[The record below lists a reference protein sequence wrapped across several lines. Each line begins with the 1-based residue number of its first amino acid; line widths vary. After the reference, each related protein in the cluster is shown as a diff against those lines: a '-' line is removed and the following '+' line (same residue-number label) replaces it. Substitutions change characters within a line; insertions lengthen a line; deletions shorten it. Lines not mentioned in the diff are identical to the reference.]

1 MGMAPAARVAFGGDK
16 HMLAQGREMMTTDRT
31 AIRRRLAVRRTAHRP
46 PWGGGKARHG
56 SIVASVAATLAATVA
71 VGVGVALAKAER
83 DRRSTRARTARARQ
97 FALLPGER
105 PGEGLRRMALGQ
117 FDTAVELLARDW
129 GGMLTEHTVHETRKS
144 LKRLRAL
151 IRLLEDE
158 LGAEEFAREN
168 ALLRGAGMR
177 LAGARDAEV
186 IVDTLDRLRSRH
198 PKELGRRDGLVELRS
213 ALVAERERE
222 AMKASEDTATR
233 AEVLADLRA
242 ARSGLAEWTPSRR
255 DGFEAVEPG
264 LRRLYRQGRRRLR
277 RAARRRGDTARA
289 MHEWRK
295 RVKDLR
301 YAAEMLDRMD
311 PDARGSAGHRSGK
324 GHRGRS
330 GRGKAPPLRR
340 VARRAD
346 ELGELLG
353 EEHDLVVLAAR
364 VRATAKRSGSA
375 VRDGDV
381 SSQRDRVVLEK
392 KTRRALL
399 KLIARR
405 RKRLRRMALREGKR
419 LYRRRPKKFVRRL
432 GEAYARAARA

>member
-1 MGMAPAARVAFGGDK
+1 
-16 HMLAQGREMMTTDRT
+16 
-31 AIRRRLAVRRTAHRP
+31 
-46 PWGGGKARHG
+46 
-56 SIVASVAATLAATVA
+56 VASVAATLAATVA

-83 DRRSTRARTARARQ
+83 DRRSARVRTARARQ
-97 FALLPGER
+97 FALLPREH

-117 FDTAVELLARDW
+117 FDLAIELLERDW
-129 GGMLTEHTVHETRKS
+129 GATLTEHAVHETRKS

-151 IRLLEDE
+151 IRLLEEE
-158 LGAEEFAREN
+158 LGARAFAREN

-186 IVDTLDRLRSRH
+186 IVDTLDRLCARH
-198 PKELGRRDGLVELRS
+198 PKELARSGRILELRS
-213 ALVAERERE
+213 ALVAERTRE

-264 LRRLYRQGRRRLR
+264 LRRIYKQGRRRLR
-277 RAARRRGDTARA
+277 RASRRRGDTARA

-301 YAAEMLDRMD
+301 YAAEMLDRID
-311 PDARGSAGHRSGK
+311 PDGRGKAGHRSGK
-324 GHRGRS
+324 RGRKKS
-330 GRGKAPPLRR
+330 GRGKDAPLLRR

-353 EEHDLVVLAAR
+353 EEHDLVVLAER
-364 VRATAKRSGSA
+364 VRAAGKRGGVGA
-375 VRDGDV
+375 LDK
-381 SSQRDRVVLEK
+381 Q
-392 KTRRALL
+392 TRRALL
-399 KLIARR
+399 KLIERR
-405 RKRLRRMALREGKR
+405 RKRLRRVALREGKR
-419 LYRRRPKKFVRRL
+419 LYRRKPGRFVRRV
-432 GEAYARAARA
+432 GEAYARQARA

>member
-1 MGMAPAARVAFGGDK
+1 MAPAARVAFGGDE
-16 HMLAQGREMMTTDRT
+16 HMLAQGGEMMTTDRT
-31 AIRRRLAVRRTAHRP
+31 AIRRRLAVRRAAHRP
-46 PWGGGKARHG
+46 PWGGRKTRHG

-83 DRRSTRARTARARQ
+83 DRRSARARTARARQ

-117 FDTAVELLARDW
+117 FDLAIELLEADW
-129 GGMLTEHTVHETRKS
+129 GGLLTEHAVHETRKS

-151 IRLLEDE
+151 TRLLEDE
-158 LGAEEFAREN
+158 LGPSACAREN

-186 IVDTLDRLRSRH
+186 IVDTLDRLCARH
-198 PKELGRRDGLVELRS
+198 PRELGRRRSLPELRS
-213 ALVAERERE
+213 ALVAERTRE
-222 AMKASEDTATR
+222 TVSASKDTATR

-242 ARSGLAEWTPSRR
+242 ARGGLAEWTPSRR

-264 LRRLYRQGRRRLR
+264 LRRIYRQGRRRLR
-277 RAARRRGDTARA
+277 RAARGRGGTARA

-301 YAAEMLDRMD
+301 YAAEMLDRID
-311 PDARGSAGHRSGK
+311 PDEREK
-324 GHRGRS
+324 S
-330 GRGKAPPLRR
+330 GRGPGKRGRERSGGRKNAPPLRR

-353 EEHDLVVLAAR
+353 EEHDLVVLAER
-364 VRATAKRSGSA
+364 VRATGKRRGA
-375 VRDGDV
+375 GKRGGRP
-381 SSQRDRVVLEK
+381 SSQHDRVVLDK
-392 KTRRALL
+392 KTRRTLL

-405 RKRLRRMALREGKR
+405 RKRLRRVALRKGKR
-419 LYRRRPKKFVRRL
+419 LYRRRPGKFVRRV
-432 GEAYARAARA
+432 GEAYARQARA